1 VASQAQLDSVSG
13 SARALNGSLFRKIDE
28 TERRLI
34 IEALTKARGNKA
46 QAARLLNMSRT
57 TLLGKMKRLEIE

>member
-1 VASQAQLDSVSG
+1 MDKVAD
-13 SARALNGSLFRKIDE
+13 SARGGLSNGLLQTIDE

-34 IEALTKARGNKA
+34 VDALAKARGNKA

-57 TLLGKMKRLEIE
+57 TLLGKIKRLEIV